1 MIRTGEAASANRSDP
16 SCPCAATAPRRR
28 SDACRIVLATALA
41 TAASAAQADE
51 DRFSLTISGF
61 RPTSTT
67 EFQGRSSAV
76 PGETLNLEEDFD
88 LARRATRTRIEG
100 MVRLSERQRLLFVYY
115 NINRRRSLAVDEEF
129 SWNGTHYDIDT
140 LVKTRFD
147 FSLATLSY
155 EYAFV
160 DTPTWL
166 VAGSIGA
173 HWAEA
178 KASIVAEDTSLIDEK
193 ERTSGGSPALG
204 LRVLATPVPR
214 LRLSGYA
221 QAFKARVDGID
232 ARFTRA
238 GLAAEYRVWDHLGVQ
253 VGYDWFK
260 LSADYA
266 QTYWSGKLDIAIH
279 GPTAGVTIAF

>member
-1 MIRTGEAASANRSDP
+1 MTHTGRIAAPTRATHRLRSAGRRL
-16 SCPCAATAPRRR
+16 AP
-28 SDACRIVLATALA
+28 ILALA
-41 TAASAAQADE
+41 VASAAQADE

-67 EFQGRSSAV
+67 EFQGSSSAV

-88 LARRATRTRIEG
+88 LARKATRTRIEG
-100 MVRLSERQRLLFVYY
+100 MVRLSERQRLTFVYY
-115 NINRRRSLAVDEEF
+115 NINRKRSLAVDEEF
-129 SWNGTHYDIDT
+129 SWNGQHYDIDT
-140 LVKTRFD
+140 LITTRFE

-155 EYAFV
+155 EYAFLE
-160 DTPTWL
+160 TPQWL

-178 KASIVAEDTSLIDEK
+178 QASIVAADTSLIDVK

-214 LRLSGYA
+214 LRLSGYG

-238 GLAAEYRVWDHLGVQ
+238 GLAVEYRVHDHLGLQ

-266 QTYWSGKLDIAIH
+266 QTYWSGKLDINIH
-279 GPTAGVTIAF
+279 GPTAGVTFAF